1 MQISIS
7 FYNFFVFRL
16 GVMTSSNPLPVII
29 ISVVFT
35 LLGSIG
41 LAYIKMEN
49 NAIKL
54 WIPQKSDFTKNY
66 NWLYD
71 NYPPEFRQHSVII
84 HGEDILT
91 PAAIQKVG

>member
-1 MQISIS
+1 
-7 FYNFFVFRL
+7 
-16 GVMTSSNPLPVII
+16 MTSSNPLPVII

-41 LAYIKMEN
+41 LTYIKMEN

>member
-41 LAYIKMEN
+41 LTYIKMEN

-54 WIPQKSDFTKNY
+54 WIPQKSDFTKFLGIFDNFPKY
-66 NWLYD
+66 NLFV
-71 NYPPEFRQHSVII
+71 PKQISTVFFSIS
-84 HGEDILT
+84 
-91 PAAIQKVG
+91 K